1 MKLSGIRIDDSI
13 ERQVGICKLKVCESV
28 TTTTCLLP
36 SIGVCGYCLFE
47 VNFPGG
53 SALKVLVGCV
63 ALPQALDERGG
74 GRDLTVE
81 VLLPLLLLDF
91 ESEPGAKYAL

>member
-1 MKLSGIRIDDSI
+1 M
-13 ERQVGICKLKVCESV
+13 
-28 TTTTCLLP
+28 
-36 SIGVCGYCLFE
+36 
-47 VNFPGG
+47 NFPGG

-91 ESEPGAKYAL
+91 ESEPGAKYALWKTKKLSPIIVLNFFNRTG

>member
-1 MKLSGIRIDDSI
+1 M
-13 ERQVGICKLKVCESV
+13 
-28 TTTTCLLP
+28 
-36 SIGVCGYCLFE
+36 
-47 VNFPGG
+47 NFPGG

-91 ESEPGAKYAL
+91 EGEPGAKYAL